1 MIKTKHRAT
10 FDKYLTE
17 REEKKLLAHLKNI
30 ADIYTQRDYWLA
42 IFMRQTGVR
51 VSVICGKK
59 KTQTQDKT
67 LGLTIGEA
75 KKTIA
80 TNYLELRGEIVKG
93 GDSLR
98 LYANKKAVEALKEL
112 VKIHRKMGHAPKDDA
127 PLVVSKKGGNISARN
142 LQERFNAHG
151 LASVGYEISPHWFRH
166 TLAKRIMKNSTA
178 DDKVGIAQ
186 VQLGHSSREATAIY
200 TMPDKEDL
208 INAMEEVS

>member
-1 MIKTKHRAT
+1 MLKTKHRAT

-30 ADIYTQRDYWLA
+30 SDIYTKRDYWLA

-51 VSVICGKK
+51 VSVICGKR
-59 KTQTQDKT
+59 KTATQEKSQ
-67 LGLTIGEA
+67 GLTVGEA

-80 TNYLELRGEIVKG
+80 TSYLELRSDLVKG
-93 GDSLR
+93 GDTLR
-98 LYANKKAVEALKEL
+98 LYANKKAVEALKQL
-112 VKIHRKMGHAPKDDA
+112 LKIRKEMKFAEKEDGA
-127 PLVVSKKGGNISARN
+127 LVVSKKGNNISARN
-142 LQERFNAHG
+142 LQERFNQHG
-151 LASVGYEISPHWFRH
+151 LAALGQEISPHWFRH